1 MASSQRRRV
10 LVVTGSRAEFGL
22 LRSVMDA
29 VREHRRLELLTCV
42 AGSHLLSPARTERE
56 VAAAYRVDARVV
68 MQKAGASGRVADARA
83 VARGIAG
90 FADVYEKLK
99 PDWVVVLGDRIEA
112 FAAASCA
119 SIAGLAVCHIHG
131 GDRAEGIA
139 DEAMRHAVSKMAH
152 LHCVATEQSARRLI
166 KMGEDPRRVMVTGSP
181 GIDGL
186 RAVKPV
192 DDEAMEE
199 LGFPGSVVLVHPSG
213 RGANEDRAA
222 AVAALSVAWGL
233 GTTPLVLMPNAD
245 AGREEIV
252 GVYRGVEAGGFV
264 RVREHLPRDV
274 FVGLLKRLARENG
287 VLIGNSSAG
296 LIEAAAIGIRAVNIG
311 PRQNGRE
318 RAGNVVE
325 IETVND
331 AAVMRAVRGL
341 ERVIARG
348 KTLKASDRFGDGKAG
363 ARIAGLLARVN
374 PRGAGFVVK
383 RNAY

>member
-29 VREHRRLELLTCV
+29 VRGQQGLELLTCV

-56 VAAAYRVDARVV
+56 VSAAYRVDARVV
-68 MQKAGASGRVADARA
+68 MQKAGAGGRVADARA

-90 FADVYEKLK
+90 FADAYEKLK

-166 KMGEDPRRVMVTGSP
+166 RMGEEPKRVVVTGSP

-192 DDEAMEE
+192 DDEMMEE

-213 RGANEDRAA
+213 RGASEDRAA

-252 GVYRGVEAGGFV
+252 KVYRGVEAGGFV

-274 FVGLLKRLARENG
+274 FVGLLKRLARDGG

-296 LIEAAAIGIRAVNIG
+296 LIESAAIGLRVVNIG

-331 AAVMRAVRGL
+331 AAVMRVVRGL
-341 ERVIARG
+341 ERVIGSG
-348 KTLKASDRFGDGKAG
+348 KRLKESDRFGDGRAG
-363 ARIAGLLARVN
+363 ERIAGLLARVD

>member
-1 MASSQRRRV
+1 M
-10 LVVTGSRAEFGL
+10 

-29 VREHRRLELLTCV
+29 VRDDRRLTLLTCV
-42 AGSHLLSPARTERE
+42 AGSHLLSPAKTERE

-68 MQKAGASGRVADARA
+68 MQKTGASGRVADARA
-83 VARGIAG
+83 VARGIDG
-90 FADVYEKLK
+90 FISAYAKLK

-112 FAAASCA
+112 FAAASAA

-139 DEAMRHAVSKMAH
+139 DEAMRHAISKMAH
-152 LHCVATEQSARRLI
+152 LHCAATEQSARRLI
-166 KMGEDPRRVMVTGSP
+166 RMGEDPQRVVVTGSP

-186 RAVKPV
+186 RAVKPL
-192 DDEAMEE
+192 DDGAMEE

-213 RGANEDRAA
+213 RGPAADRSA
-222 AVAALSVAWGL
+222 AVAALTVAWGL

-252 GVYRGVEAGGFV
+252 KVYREVEAGGFV
-264 RVREHLPRDV
+264 RVREHLPRNV
-274 FVGLLKRLARENG
+274 FVGLLKRLARDGG

-296 LIEAAAIGIRAVNIG
+296 LIESASIGLRVVNIG
-311 PRQNGRE
+311 PRQTGRE

-325 IETVND
+325 IATVND
-331 AAVMRAVRGL
+331 AAVMRAVRAL
-341 ERVIARG
+341 ERVMARG
-348 KTLKASDRFGDGKAG
+348 TRFKARDRFGDGKAG
-363 ARIAGLLARVN
+363 VRIAGLLARVD
-374 PRGAGFVVK
+374 PCSAGFVVK

>member
-29 VREHRRLELLTCV
+29 VRGHRGLELLTCV

-68 MQKAGASGRVADARA
+68 MQKAGPGGRVADSRA

-90 FADVYEKLK
+90 FADAYEKLR

-152 LHCVATEQSARRLI
+152 LHCAATEQSARRLI
-166 KMGEDPRRVMVTGSP
+166 RMGEDPKRVVVTGSP

-192 DDEAMEE
+192 DDEMMEE

-213 RGANEDRAA
+213 RGASEDRAA

-252 GVYRGVEAGGFV
+252 KVYRGVEAGGFV
-264 RVREHLPRDV
+264 RVREHLPRYV
-274 FVGLLKRLARENG
+274 FVGLLKRLAREGG

-296 LIEAAAIGIRAVNIG
+296 LIEAAAIGLRVVNIG

-325 IETVND
+325 IGAVND
-331 AAVMRAVRGL
+331 AAVMRVVRTL
-341 ERVIARG
+341 ERVMGGG
-348 KTLKASDRFGDGKAG
+348 KRLKGSDRFGDGRAG
-363 ARIAGLLARVN
+363 VRIAGLLARVD

>member
-29 VREHRRLELLTCV
+29 VRDNRRLTLLTCV

-56 VAAAYRVDARVV
+56 VAAAYGVDARVV
-68 MQKAGASGRVADARA
+68 MQKAGESGRAADARG
-83 VARGIAG
+83 VARGMEGFIA
-90 FADVYEKLK
+90 AYEKLR

-166 KMGEDPRRVMVTGSP
+166 RMGEDPQRVVVTGSP

-186 RAVKPV
+186 RAVKPL
-192 DDEAMEE
+192 DDGAMEE

-213 RGANEDRAA
+213 RGAATDRAT
-222 AVAALSVAWGL
+222 AVAALTVAWGL
-233 GTTPLVLMPNAD
+233 GTTPMVLMPNAD

-252 GVYRGVEAGGFV
+252 KVYRGVEAGGFV
-264 RVREHLPRDV
+264 RVREHLPREV
-274 FVGLLKRLARENG
+274 FVGLLKRLARDGG

-296 LIEAAAIGIRAVNIG
+296 LIESAAIGVRVVNIG

-318 RAGNVVE
+318 RAGNAVE
-325 IETVND
+325 MPVVND
-331 AAVMRAVRGL
+331 AAVMRAVRRL
-341 ERVIARG
+341 ERLMARG
-348 KTLKASDRFGDGKAG
+348 TRLKASDRFGDGRAG
-363 ARIAGLLARVN
+363 VRIAGLLARVD
-374 PRGAGFVVK
+374 PSEAGFVVK